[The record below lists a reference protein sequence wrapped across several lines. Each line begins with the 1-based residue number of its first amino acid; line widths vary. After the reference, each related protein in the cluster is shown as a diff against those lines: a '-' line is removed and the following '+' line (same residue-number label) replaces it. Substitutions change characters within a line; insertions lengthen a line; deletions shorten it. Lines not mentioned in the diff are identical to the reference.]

1 MTQMTSAEWHST
13 LFQFVGIVLSA
24 LALIGSIIAIY
35 YAYRN
40 LKEMQKQLTEQK
52 NQYFEENRGNLIF
65 YICKSSSSITHD
77 LIIKDFGNSP
87 AKLISLK
94 ISPDLD
100 WSKAGHAGV
109 DDFNITK
116 LNNIFLA
123 PRQHIGTLFDFT
135 NFEATE
141 LDIEIKYSTCGKE
154 FTEQYK
160 IDLNYLH
167 KVFTAEPKIDNELSA
182 LKYINKSINSI
193 ADKFI

>member
-1 MTQMTSAEWHST
+1 MMTSAEWHST
-13 LFQFVGIVLSA
+13 LFQFIGIILSA
-24 LALIGSIIAIY
+24 LALIGSIVAIY

-65 YICKSSSSITHD
+65 YICKSSIGITHD
-77 LIIKDFGNSP
+77 LIIKNFGNSP

-100 WSKAGHAGV
+100 WSKAGQTGV

-123 PRQHIGTLFDFT
+123 PRQHIGTIFDFN
-135 NFEATE
+135 NFNETE
-141 LDIEIKYSTCGKE
+141 LDIEIKYTTCGKE

-167 KVFTAEPKIDNELSA
+167 KVFTLEPRIENELTA
-182 LKYINKSINSI
+182 LKYINKSITALS
-193 ADKFI
+193 DKII

>member
-1 MTQMTSAEWHST
+1 MTSAEWHST
-13 LFQFVGIVLSA
+13 LFQFIGIILSA

-65 YICKSSSSITHD
+65 YICKSSIGITHD
-77 LIIKDFGNSP
+77 LIIKNFGNSP

-100 WSKAGHAGV
+100 WSKAGQTGV

-123 PRQHIGTLFDFT
+123 PRQHIGIIFDFN
-135 NFEATE
+135 NFNETE
-141 LDIEIKYSTCGKE
+141 LDIEIKYTTCGKE

-167 KVFTAEPKIDNELSA
+167 KVFALEPRIENELTA
-182 LKYINKSINSI
+182 LKYINKSITALS
-193 ADKFI
+193 DKFI